1 MSELPRELDIA
12 LEQDLKSHRA
22 APPVDIH
29 STRVSR
35 GDLRAVKPFDGAGID
50 ARLALVLSV
59 DSERG
64 FADVM
69 LVHTAPELASEMDA
83 VIGSRVGVTSYPV
96 VIETDLRGVVWI
108 EQLGRATGR
117 VGEEALGALAAV
129 AVRQASPEQ
138 RDATVLARGARLAG
152 PADPRWSFKR
162 AEGIALRELARDC
175 TEAILDEGTPWVV
188 DRGVLQP
195 ELLELAADPVAVVTD
210 LMHWIETRPVEVS
223 DTDVQQLLELG
234 VFESNAW
241 TSAGDMAAD
250 VVTALHLLIERA
262 ATSGATS
269 RRSGPA
275 SWRVLTALHLDHTWS
290 DEPESVHYLGERERA
305 AA

>member
-1 MSELPRELDIA
+1 MSELPRELEVA
-12 LEQDLKSHRA
+12 LEQHRKNDVA

-35 GDLRAVKPFDGAGID
+35 GDLRAVRASDSEAVD
-50 ARLALVLSV
+50 SRLALVLSV

-64 FADVM
+64 FAEVM
-69 LVHTAPELASEMDA
+69 LVHTAPELACEMDGM
-83 VIGSRVGVTSYPV
+83 IGPRVGLTNYPV

-108 EQLGRATGR
+108 EQLGRAAGR
-117 VGEEALGALAAV
+117 VDEFVLGALAAV
-129 AVRQASPEQ
+129 AARQVSHEQ
-138 RDATVLARGARLAG
+138 TDATLVVPGTRLAG

-175 TEAILDEGTPWVV
+175 TEALLDEGTPWVV
-188 DRGVLQP
+188 DPGLLQP

-210 LMHWIETRPVEVS
+210 LMHWIGTRPVEVS
-223 DTDVQQLLELG
+223 DTDVHQLLELG

-250 VVTALHLLIERA
+250 VVTALHLLIEHA
-262 ATSGATS
+262 ATSVATS
-269 RRSGPA
+269 RRRGPA
-275 SWRVLTALHLDHTWS
+275 SWRVLTALHLDQTWS
-290 DEPESVHYLGERERA
+290 DDPDSVHYLGERERA